1 VTNLLRNELGFSGLI
16 VTDSHQMSTIA
27 NVYGSGD
34 SAVMAIQA
42 GVDIV
47 LMPYDLG
54 AAVDGVCNAV
64 KNGTISESRIDESVN
79 RILSK
84 KSQLGLL

>member
-1 VTNLLRNELGFSGLI
+1 MN
-16 VTDSHQMSTIA
+16 TIA

-47 LMPYDLG
+47 LMPYDI
-54 AAVDGVCNAV
+54 ASAVECVCSAV
-64 KNGTISESRIDESVN
+64 RNGTISESRIDESVN

-84 KSQLGLL
+84 KSQL